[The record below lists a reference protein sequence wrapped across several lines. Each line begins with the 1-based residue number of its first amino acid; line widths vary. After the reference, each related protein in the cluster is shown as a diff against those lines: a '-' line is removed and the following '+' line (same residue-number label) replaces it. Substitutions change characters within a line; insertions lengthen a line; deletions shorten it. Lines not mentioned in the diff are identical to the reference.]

1 MISFLALADAPPR
14 VTSSSRRMSVMNL
27 SRRLRLVAR
36 GLVVFACGILWSG
49 MLTGAQAREAAPMRT
64 IAGLGSISFPTSTRS
79 TAAQTAFLRGAL
91 LLHLFEYPDA
101 AKAFREAQHLDPG
114 FAMAYWGEAMTYN
127 HGIWNQLDADAG
139 RAALDRL
146 GPAPAARAAKAPT
159 PREKAYLAAVEILY
173 SRHGTKPERDAQ
185 YDQAMER
192 LAEAWPHDNNA
203 QLFHAL
209 ALMGRSEGV
218 RDVPAYLRAGAI
230 AERVFRLNPQDP
242 GAAHYWIHAMDDP
255 AHAAGAL
262 EPAHALSKIA
272 PDAAHAQH
280 MTSHIFMALGLW
292 DDVAKANEVAMR
304 VVNAQASAAGRPL
317 AECGH
322 YMEWLEYAYYQQGRF
337 RDAGHALQACQ
348 QSIKPSIAWANAHSG
363 QLAERRSTPTMF
375 GKMLNESLLQMRA
388 IAVVESGDGNGP
400 AAHTVVDTTGMG
412 SDAGWNDFIDGYAAI
427 ERHDLSSARKS
438 LDALSALH
446 SASEASGDTQ
456 TISYLA
462 ILEDDLG
469 GMLAIGED
477 EPQAGVDPIRRAA
490 RRYETLAFDFGPPVP
505 IKPPH
510 ELLGEQLLKQGKATE
525 ARTAFETALKSAPRR
540 TRSLLGRARAESA
553 GGDTAAATATY
564 KELVTIWHG
573 ADADLPELA
582 EAKEFVAAHP

>member
-1 MISFLALADAPPR
+1 MH
-14 VTSSSRRMSVMNL
+14 M
-27 SRRLRLVAR
+27 SRRLRLVA
-36 GLVVFACGILWSG
+36 LVGGMLCSV
-49 MLTGAQAREAAPMRT
+49 MLTGAQARDTAPMRT

-101 AKAFREAQHLDPG
+101 AKAFREAQQQDPG
-114 FAMAYWGEAMTYN
+114 FARAYWGEAMTYN

-139 RAALDRL
+139 RAALGRL
-146 GPAPAARAAKAPT
+146 GPTPAARAAMAPT
-159 PREKAYLAAVEILY
+159 TREKAWLAAVEILY
-173 SRHGTKPERDAQ
+173 SGHGSKPERDAQ

-192 LAEAWPHDNNA
+192 LAMAWPRDNNA

-230 AERVFRLNPQDP
+230 AERIFRLNPHDP

-262 EPAHALSKIA
+262 EPARALSKIA

-304 VVNAQASAAGRPL
+304 VVNAQAKAAGRPL

-337 RDAGHALQACQ
+337 HDAEKALQACR
-348 QSIKPSIAWANAHSG
+348 QSIEPSTTWANAHADR
-363 QLAERRSTPTMF
+363 LATMQSTPAKF
-375 GKMLNESLLQMRA
+375 ARMLNESLLQMRA

-400 AAHTVVDTTGMG
+400 AAHTVVNTTGMG
-412 SDAGWNDFIDGYAAI
+412 PDAGWNDFVDGYAAI
-427 ERHDLSSARKS
+427 ERHDLPAAQKS
-438 LDALSALH
+438 LAALSARH
-446 SASEASGDTQ
+446 TGSETSGDTQ
-456 TISYLA
+456 TSSYLA
-462 ILEDDLG
+462 ILRDDLG
-469 GMLAIGED
+469 GMLAIGEGR
-477 EPQAGVDPIRRAA
+477 PQAGVDAIRRAA
-490 RRYETLAFDFGPPVP
+490 HRYETLAFDFGPPVP

-510 ELLGEQLLKQGKATE
+510 ELLGEQLLKQGNTTD
-525 ARTAFETALKSAPRR
+525 ARTAFGTALKNAPRR

-553 GGDTAAATATY
+553 GGDVAAATATY

-582 EAKEFVAAHP
+582 EAKEYVAAHP

>member
-1 MISFLALADAPPR
+1 
-14 VTSSSRRMSVMNL
+14 MNM
-27 SRRLRLVAR
+27 SRRLRLVA
-36 GLVVFACGILWSG
+36 LVGWMLWSVV
-49 MLTGAQAREAAPMRT
+49 LTGAQARDTAPMQT

-79 TAAQTAFLRGAL
+79 TAAQAAFLRGAL

-101 AKAFREAQHLDPG
+101 AKAFREARQLDPG

-146 GPAPAARAAKAPT
+146 GPTPAARAAMAPT
-159 PREKAYLAAVEILY
+159 PREKAWLAAVEILY
-173 SRHGTKPERDAQ
+173 SGHGTKPERDAQ

-192 LAEAWPHDNNA
+192 LARAWPHDNNA

-218 RDVPAYLRAGAI
+218 RDVPAYLRAGVI
-230 AERVFRLNPQDP
+230 AERIFRMNPHDP

-262 EPAHALSKIA
+262 EPARALSKIA

-304 VVNAQASAAGRPL
+304 VVNAQAKAAGRPL

-337 RDAGHALQACQ
+337 RDAEKALQACR
-348 QSIKPSIAWANAHSG
+348 QSIGPSTAWANAHADR
-363 QLAERRSTPTMF
+363 LATMQSTPAKF
-375 GKMLNESLLQMRA
+375 AHMLNESLLQMRA

-400 AAHTVVDTTGMG
+400 AAHTVVNTNGMG
-412 SDAGWNDFIDGYAAI
+412 PDAGWNDFVDGYAAI
-427 ERHDLSSARKS
+427 ERHDLPAAQKS
-438 LDALSALH
+438 LAALSARH
-446 SASEASGDTQ
+446 TGSETSDDTQ
-456 TISYLA
+456 TSSYLA
-462 ILEDDLG
+462 ILRDDLG
-469 GMLAIGED
+469 GMLAIGEGK
-477 EPQAGVDPIRRAA
+477 PQAGVDAIRRAA

-510 ELLGEQLLKQGKATE
+510 ELLGEQLLKQGNTTD
-525 ARTAFETALKSAPRR
+525 ARTAFGTALKNAPRR

-553 GGDTAAATATY
+553 GGDVAAATATY

-582 EAKEFVAAHP
+582 EAKEYVAAHP

>member
-1 MISFLALADAPPR
+1 MH
-14 VTSSSRRMSVMNL
+14 M
-27 SRRLRLVAR
+27 SRRLRLVA
-36 GLVVFACGILWSG
+36 LVGGMLCSV
-49 MLTGAQAREAAPMRT
+49 MLTGAQARDTAPMRT

-101 AKAFREAQHLDPG
+101 AKAFREAQQQDPG

-139 RAALDRL
+139 RAALGRL
-146 GPAPAARAAKAPT
+146 GPTPAARAAMAPT
-159 PREKAYLAAVEILY
+159 TREKAWLAAVEILY
-173 SRHGTKPERDAQ
+173 SGHGSKPERDAQ

-192 LAEAWPHDNNA
+192 LAMAWPRDNNA

-230 AERVFRLNPQDP
+230 AERIFRLNPHDP

-262 EPAHALSKIA
+262 EPARALSKIA

-304 VVNAQASAAGRPL
+304 VVNAQAKAAGRPL

-337 RDAGHALQACQ
+337 HDAEKALQACR
-348 QSIKPSIAWANAHSG
+348 QSIEPSTTWANAHADR
-363 QLAERRSTPTMF
+363 LATMQSTPAKF
-375 GKMLNESLLQMRA
+375 ARMLNESLLQMRA

-400 AAHTVVDTTGMG
+400 AAHTVVNTNGMG
-412 SDAGWNDFIDGYAAI
+412 PDAGWNDFVDGYAAI
-427 ERHDLSSARKS
+427 ERHDLPAAQKS
-438 LDALSALH
+438 LAALSARH
-446 SASEASGDTQ
+446 TGSETSDDTQ
-456 TISYLA
+456 TSSYLA
-462 ILEDDLG
+462 ILRDDLG
-469 GMLAIGED
+469 GMLAIGEGR
-477 EPQAGVDPIRRAA
+477 PQAGVDAIRRAA

-510 ELLGEQLLKQGKATE
+510 ELLGEQLLKQGNTTD
-525 ARTAFETALKSAPRR
+525 ARTAFGTALKNAPRR

-553 GGDTAAATATY
+553 GGDVAAATATY

-582 EAKEFVAAHP
+582 EAKEYVAAHP

>member
-1 MISFLALADAPPR
+1 M
-14 VTSSSRRMSVMNL
+14 
-27 SRRLRLVAR
+27 
-36 GLVVFACGILWSG
+36 LWSVV
-49 MLTGAQAREAAPMRT
+49 LTGAQARDTAPMQT

-79 TAAQTAFLRGAL
+79 TAAQAAFLRGAL

-101 AKAFREAQHLDPG
+101 AKAFREARQLDPG

-146 GPAPAARAAKAPT
+146 GPTPAARAAMAPT
-159 PREKAYLAAVEILY
+159 PREKAWLAAVEILY
-173 SRHGTKPERDAQ
+173 SGHGTKPERDAQ

-192 LAEAWPHDNNA
+192 LARAWPHDNNA

-218 RDVPAYLRAGAI
+218 RDVPAYLRAGVI
-230 AERVFRLNPQDP
+230 AERIFRMNPHDP

-262 EPAHALSKIA
+262 EPARALSKIA

-304 VVNAQASAAGRPL
+304 VVNAQAKAAGRPL

-337 RDAGHALQACQ
+337 RDAEKALQACR
-348 QSIKPSIAWANAHSG
+348 QSIEPSTAWANAHADR
-363 QLAERRSTPTMF
+363 LATMQSTPAKF
-375 GKMLNESLLQMRA
+375 AHMLNESLLQMRA

-400 AAHTVVDTTGMG
+400 AAHTVVNTNGMG
-412 SDAGWNDFIDGYAAI
+412 PDAGWNDFVDGYAAI
-427 ERHDLSSARKS
+427 ERHDLPAAQKS
-438 LDALSALH
+438 LAALSARH
-446 SASEASGDTQ
+446 TGSETSDDTQ
-456 TISYLA
+456 TSSYLA
-462 ILEDDLG
+462 ILRDDLG
-469 GMLAIGED
+469 GMLAIGEGK
-477 EPQAGVDPIRRAA
+477 PQAGVDAIRRAA

-510 ELLGEQLLKQGKATE
+510 ELLGEQLLKQGNTTD
-525 ARTAFETALKSAPRR
+525 ARTAFGTALKNAPRR

-553 GGDTAAATATY
+553 GGDVAAATATY

-582 EAKEFVAAHP
+582 EAKEYVAAHP

>member
-1 MISFLALADAPPR
+1 
-14 VTSSSRRMSVMNL
+14 MNM
-27 SRRLRLVAR
+27 SRRLRLVA
-36 GLVVFACGILWSG
+36 LVGWMLWSVV
-49 MLTGAQAREAAPMRT
+49 LTGAQARDTAPMQT

-79 TAAQTAFLRGAL
+79 TAAQAAFLRGAL

-101 AKAFREAQHLDPG
+101 AKVFREARQLDPG

-146 GPAPAARAAKAPT
+146 GPTPAARAAMAPT
-159 PREKAYLAAVEILY
+159 PREKAWLAAVEILY
-173 SRHGTKPERDAQ
+173 SGHGTKPERDAQ

-192 LAEAWPHDNNA
+192 LARAWPHDNNA

-218 RDVPAYLRAGAI
+218 RDVPAYLRAGVI
-230 AERVFRLNPQDP
+230 AERIFRMNPHDP

-262 EPAHALSKIA
+262 EPARALSKIA

-304 VVNAQASAAGRPL
+304 VVNAQAKAAGRPL

-337 RDAGHALQACQ
+337 RDAEKALQACR
-348 QSIKPSIAWANAHSG
+348 QSIEPSTAWANAHADR
-363 QLAERRSTPTMF
+363 LATMQSTPAKF
-375 GKMLNESLLQMRA
+375 AHMLNESLLQMRA

-400 AAHTVVDTTGMG
+400 AAHTVVNTNGMG
-412 SDAGWNDFIDGYAAI
+412 PDAGWNDFVDGYAAI
-427 ERHDLSSARKS
+427 ERHDLPAAQKS
-438 LDALSALH
+438 LAALSARH
-446 SASEASGDTQ
+446 TGSETSDDTQ
-456 TISYLA
+456 TSSYLA
-462 ILEDDLG
+462 ILRDDLG
-469 GMLAIGED
+469 GMLAIGEGK
-477 EPQAGVDPIRRAA
+477 PQAGVDAIRRAA

-510 ELLGEQLLKQGKATE
+510 ELLGEQLLKQGNTTD
-525 ARTAFETALKSAPRR
+525 ARTAFGTALKNAPRR

-553 GGDTAAATATY
+553 GGDVAAATATY

-582 EAKEFVAAHP
+582 EAKEYVAAHP

>member
-1 MISFLALADAPPR
+1 
-14 VTSSSRRMSVMNL
+14 MNL
-27 SRRLRLVAR
+27 SRRLRPVAA
-36 GLVVFACGILWSG
+36 GLVVLVCGIPWSG
-49 MLTGAQAREAAPMRT
+49 MLTGAQARDTVPMQT

-101 AKAFREAQHLDPG
+101 ARAFREAQQLDPG

-139 RAALDRL
+139 RTALDRL
-146 GPAPAARAAKAPT
+146 GAAPAARAARAPT

-173 SRHGTKPERDAQ
+173 SGHGTKPERDAR

-192 LAEAWPHDNNA
+192 LARAWPHDDNA

-230 AERVFRLNPQDP
+230 AERIFRQNPQDP

-262 EPAHALSKIA
+262 EPARALSRIS

-292 DDVAKANEVAMR
+292 DDVAKANEAAMR
-304 VVNAQASAAGRPL
+304 VVDLHARAAGRPL
-317 AECGH
+317 TACGH
-322 YMEWLEYAYYQQGRF
+322 YAQWLEYAYYQQGRF
-337 RDAGHALQACQ
+337 RAAGKMLQACR
-348 QSIKPSIAWANAHSG
+348 QSIGPSTDWADAHPD
-363 QLAERRSTPTMF
+363 QLAAMRSTPAMF
-375 GKMLNESLLQMRA
+375 AQMLNGSLLQMRA
-388 IAVVESGDGNGP
+388 IAVVESRDGHGP
-400 AAHTVVDTTGMG
+400 AARVAVDTAGMG
-412 SDAGWNDFIDGYAAI
+412 PDAGWNDFVDGYAAI
-427 ERHDLSSARKS
+427 ERHDLPAARQS
-438 LDALSALH
+438 LAALSARR
-446 SASEASGDTQ
+446 AAGQASGDAQ
-456 TISYLA
+456 AASYLA
-462 ILEDDLG
+462 ILQDDLD
-469 GMLAIGED
+469 GMLAAEQGKPD
-477 EPQAGVDPIRRAA
+477 AGVDAIRRAA

-510 ELLGEQLLKQGKATE
+510 ELLGEQLLRQGKAAD
-525 ARTAFETALKSAPRR
+525 ARTAFESALKSAPRR
-540 TRSLLGRARAESA
+540 TLSLLGRARAEAS
-553 GGDTAAATATY
+553 GGDTAAAVATY
-564 KELVTIWHG
+564 EELVAIWHA
-573 ADADLPELA
+573 ADTDLPELA
-582 EAKEFVAAHP
+582 EAKAFVAAHP

>member
-1 MISFLALADAPPR
+1 MH
-14 VTSSSRRMSVMNL
+14 M
-27 SRRLRLVAR
+27 SRRLRLVA
-36 GLVVFACGILWSG
+36 LVGGMLCSV
-49 MLTGAQAREAAPMRT
+49 MLTGAQARDTAPMRT

-101 AKAFREAQHLDPG
+101 AKAFREAQQQDPG

-139 RAALDRL
+139 RAALGRL
-146 GPAPAARAAKAPT
+146 GPTPAARAAMAPT
-159 PREKAYLAAVEILY
+159 TREKAWLAAVEILY
-173 SRHGTKPERDAQ
+173 SGHGSKPERDAQ

-192 LAEAWPHDNNA
+192 LAMAWPRDNNA

-230 AERVFRLNPQDP
+230 AERIFRLNPHDP

-262 EPAHALSKIA
+262 EPARALSKIA

-304 VVNAQASAAGRPL
+304 VVNAQAKAAGRPL

-337 RDAGHALQACQ
+337 HDAEKALQACR
-348 QSIKPSIAWANAHSG
+348 QSIEPSTTWANAHADR
-363 QLAERRSTPTMF
+363 LATMQSTPAKF
-375 GKMLNESLLQMRA
+375 ARMLNESLSQMRA

-400 AAHTVVDTTGMG
+400 AAHTVVNTTGMG
-412 SDAGWNDFIDGYAAI
+412 PDAGWNDFVDGYAAI
-427 ERHDLSSARKS
+427 ERHDLPAAQKS
-438 LDALSALH
+438 LAALSARH
-446 SASEASGDTQ
+446 TGSETSGDTQ
-456 TISYLA
+456 TSSYLA
-462 ILEDDLG
+462 ILRDDLG
-469 GMLAIGED
+469 GMLAIGEGR
-477 EPQAGVDPIRRAA
+477 PQAGVDAIRRAA
-490 RRYETLAFDFGPPVP
+490 HRYETLAFDFGPPVP

-510 ELLGEQLLKQGKATE
+510 ELLGEQLLKQGNTTD
-525 ARTAFETALKSAPRR
+525 ARTAFGTALKNAPRR

-553 GGDTAAATATY
+553 GGDVAAATATY

-582 EAKEFVAAHP
+582 EAKEYVAAHP

>member
-1 MISFLALADAPPR
+1 
-14 VTSSSRRMSVMNL
+14 MNM
-27 SRRLRLVAR
+27 SRRLRLVA
-36 GLVVFACGILWSG
+36 LVGWMLWSVV
-49 MLTGAQAREAAPMRT
+49 LTGAQARDTAPMQT
-64 IAGLGSISFPTSTRS
+64 IAGLGSISFPTSTHS
-79 TAAQTAFLRGAL
+79 TAAQAAFLRGAL

-101 AKAFREAQHLDPG
+101 AKAFREARQLDPG

-146 GPAPAARAAKAPT
+146 GPTPAARAAMAPT
-159 PREKAYLAAVEILY
+159 PREKAWLAAVEILY
-173 SRHGTKPERDAQ
+173 SGHGTKPERDAQ

-192 LAEAWPHDNNA
+192 LARAWPHDNNA

-218 RDVPAYLRAGAI
+218 RDVPAYLRAGVI
-230 AERVFRLNPQDP
+230 AERIFRMNPHDP

-262 EPAHALSKIA
+262 EPARALSKIA

-304 VVNAQASAAGRPL
+304 VVNAQAKAAGRPL

-337 RDAGHALQACQ
+337 RDAEKALQACR
-348 QSIKPSIAWANAHSG
+348 QSIEPSTAWANAHADR
-363 QLAERRSTPTMF
+363 LATMQSTPTKF
-375 GKMLNESLLQMRA
+375 AHMLNESLLQMRA

-400 AAHTVVDTTGMG
+400 AAHTVVNTNGMG
-412 SDAGWNDFIDGYAAI
+412 PDAGWNDFVDGYAAI
-427 ERHDLSSARKS
+427 ERHDLPAAQKS
-438 LDALSALH
+438 LAALSARH
-446 SASEASGDTQ
+446 TGSETSDDTQ
-456 TISYLA
+456 TSSYLA
-462 ILEDDLG
+462 ILRDDLG
-469 GMLAIGED
+469 GMLAIGEGK
-477 EPQAGVDPIRRAA
+477 PQAGVDAIRRAA

-510 ELLGEQLLKQGKATE
+510 ELLGEQLLKQGNTTD
-525 ARTAFETALKSAPRR
+525 ARTAFGTALKNAPRR

-553 GGDTAAATATY
+553 GGDVAAATATY

-582 EAKEFVAAHP
+582 EAKEYVAAHP

>member
-1 MISFLALADAPPR
+1 
-14 VTSSSRRMSVMNL
+14 MNM
-27 SRRLRLVAR
+27 SRRLRLVA
-36 GLVVFACGILWSG
+36 LVGWMLWSVV
-49 MLTGAQAREAAPMRT
+49 LTGAQARDTAPMQT

-79 TAAQTAFLRGAL
+79 TAAQAAFLRGAL

-101 AKAFREAQHLDPG
+101 AKAFREARQLDPG

-146 GPAPAARAAKAPT
+146 GPTPAARAAMAPT
-159 PREKAYLAAVEILY
+159 PREKAWLAAVEILY
-173 SRHGTKPERDAQ
+173 SGHGTKPERDAQ

-192 LAEAWPHDNNA
+192 LARAWPHDNNA

-218 RDVPAYLRAGAI
+218 RDVPAYLRAGVI
-230 AERVFRLNPQDP
+230 AERIFRMNPHDP

-262 EPAHALSKIA
+262 EPARALSKIA

-304 VVNAQASAAGRPL
+304 VVNAQAKAAGRPL

-337 RDAGHALQACQ
+337 RDAEKALQACR
-348 QSIKPSIAWANAHSG
+348 QSIEPSTAWANAHADR
-363 QLAERRSTPTMF
+363 LATMQSTPAKF
-375 GKMLNESLLQMRA
+375 AHMLNESLLQMRA

-400 AAHTVVDTTGMG
+400 AAHTVVNTNGMG
-412 SDAGWNDFIDGYAAI
+412 PDAGWNDFVDGYAAI
-427 ERHDLSSARKS
+427 ERHDLPAAQKS
-438 LDALSALH
+438 LAALSARH
-446 SASEASGDTQ
+446 TGSETSDDTQ
-456 TISYLA
+456 TSSYLA
-462 ILEDDLG
+462 ILRDDLG
-469 GMLAIGED
+469 GMLAIGEGK
-477 EPQAGVDPIRRAA
+477 PQAGVDAIRRAA

-510 ELLGEQLLKQGKATE
+510 ELLGEQLLKQGNTTD
-525 ARTAFETALKSAPRR
+525 ARTAFGTALKNAPRR

-553 GGDTAAATATY
+553 GGDVAAATATY

-582 EAKEFVAAHP
+582 EAKEYVAAHP

>member
-1 MISFLALADAPPR
+1 
-14 VTSSSRRMSVMNL
+14 MNL
-27 SRRLRLVAR
+27 SRLLRFVAL
-36 GLVVFACGILWSG
+36 GLVVFACGIPWSG
-49 MLTGAQAREAAPMRT
+49 LLTGTQAREAAPMRT
-64 IAGLGSISFPTSTRS
+64 IAGLGSISFPTSTHS

-101 AKAFREAQHLDPG
+101 AKAFREAQQLDPG

-146 GPAPAARAAKAPT
+146 GPTPAARAAKAPT
-159 PREKAYLAAVEILY
+159 PREKAWLAAVEILY
-173 SRHGTKPERDAQ
+173 SGHGTKPQRDAQ

-192 LAEAWPHDNNA
+192 LAKAWPHDNNA

-218 RDVPAYLRAGAI
+218 RDIPAYLRAGAI

-262 EPAHALSKIA
+262 EPARALSKIA
-272 PDAAHAQH
+272 PNAAHAQH
-280 MTSHIFMALGLW
+280 MTSHIFMALGMW
-292 DDVAKANEVAMR
+292 DDVAKANEVAMQ
-304 VVNAQASAAGRPL
+304 VMNAPAMAEGRPL
-317 AECGH
+317 TECDH
-322 YMEWLEYAYYQQGRF
+322 YTQWLEYAYYQQGRF
-337 RDAGHALQACQ
+337 RDALHALQACR
-348 QSIKPSIAWANAHSG
+348 QSIKPSMDWAHGHAR
-363 QLAERRSTPTMF
+363 QLAAMRSTPAMF
-375 GKMLNESLLQMRA
+375 GQMLNESLMQMRA

-400 AAHTVVDTTGMG
+400 AAHAVVDTTGMG
-412 SDAGWNDFIDGYAAI
+412 PDAGWNDFIDGYAAI
-427 ERHDLSSARKS
+427 ERHDLPAAQKS
-438 LDALSALH
+438 LAALSALH
-446 SASEASGDTQ
+446 TASETFGDTQ

-469 GMLAIGED
+469 GMLAIGQDKPE
-477 EPQAGVDPIRRAA
+477 AGVDAIRRAA

-510 ELLGEQLLKQGKATE
+510 ELLGEQLLKQGKPTE

-553 GGDTAAATATY
+553 GGDTAAAAATY

-582 EAKEFVAAHP
+582 EAKEFVTAHP

>member
-1 MISFLALADAPPR
+1 
-14 VTSSSRRMSVMNL
+14 MNL
-27 SRRLRLVAR
+27 SRRLRLVVLA
-36 GLVVFACGILWSG
+36 LVAFVCGILWPG
-49 MLTGAQAREAAPMRT
+49 LLTGAQAREATPMQT
-64 IAGLGSISFPTSTRS
+64 IAGLGSISFPTSTHS
-79 TAAQTAFLRGAL
+79 TAAQTAFLRGVL

-101 AKAFREAQHLDPG
+101 AKAFREARQLDPG
-114 FAMAYWGEAMTYN
+114 FAMACWGEAMTYN

-146 GPAPAARAAKAPT
+146 GPTPAARAAKAPT

-173 SRHGTKPERDAQ
+173 SGHGTKPERDAQ

-192 LAEAWPHDNNA
+192 LARTWPHDNNA

-218 RDVPAYLRAGAI
+218 RDIPAYLRAGAI
-230 AERVFRLNPQDP
+230 AERIFRLNPQDP

-262 EPAHALSKIA
+262 EPAHALSKIS
-272 PDAAHAQH
+272 PEAAHAQH

-304 VVNAQASAAGRPL
+304 VVNAQAKAAGRPP

-337 RDAGHALQACQ
+337 RDAERALQACR
-348 QSIKPSIAWANAHSG
+348 QSIEPSIAWANAHADR
-363 QLAERRSTPTMF
+363 LATMQSTPTKF
-375 GKMLNESLLQMRA
+375 AQMLNKSLLQMRA

-400 AAHTVVDTTGMG
+400 AAHTTVDTTGMG
-412 SDAGWNDFIDGYAAI
+412 PDAGWNDFTEGYAAI
-427 ERHDLSSARKS
+427 ERHDLPAAQKS
-438 LDALSALH
+438 LAALSARH
-446 SASEASGDTQ
+446 AGSETSGDAQ
-456 TISYLA
+456 TTSYLA
-462 ILEDDLG
+462 ILREDLG
-469 GMLAIGED
+469 GMLAIGEGK
-477 EPQAGVDPIRRAA
+477 PQSGLDAIRRAA

-510 ELLGEQLLKQGKATE
+510 ELLGEQLLRQGKATE
-525 ARTAFETALKSAPRR
+525 ARAAFGTALKSAPRR

-553 GGDTAAATATY
+553 SGDPAAATATY
-564 KELVTIWHG
+564 KELMTIWHS
-573 ADADLPELA
+573 ADAGLPALA
-582 EAKEFVAAHP
+582 EAKGFVAAHP